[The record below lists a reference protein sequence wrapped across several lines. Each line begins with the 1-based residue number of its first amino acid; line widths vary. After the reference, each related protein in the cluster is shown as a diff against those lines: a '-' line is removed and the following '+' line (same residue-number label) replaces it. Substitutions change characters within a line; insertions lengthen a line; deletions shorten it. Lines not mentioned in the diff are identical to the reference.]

1 MRLKDLKAP
10 IQNEHPPLQMKDYI
24 PELSEI
30 RMVQRAPDGPLP
42 FSQSDRAYIADILA
56 DMEKNFGLK
65 SFSDIEPGEWS
76 ARALIKQLIEWW
88 RTLDA
93 ATEEQRDAYNRL
105 PGSIRLIDTV
115 STWVEEQAS
124 RRKDPA

>member
-1 MRLKDLKAP
+1 MAPPAP
-10 IQNEHPPLQMKDYI
+10 IGSKFRDMKDYI

-42 FSQSDRAYIADILA
+42 FSQSDLTYIAEILA
-56 DMEKNFGLK
+56 DMEKSFGLK
-65 SFSDIEPGEWS
+65 AFGDITPQEWP

-88 RTLDA
+88 RTLDP
-93 ATEEQRDAYNRL
+93 TTDEQRDAYNRL

-124 RRKDPA
+124 RRRPHAD

>member
-1 MRLKDLKAP
+1 
-10 IQNEHPPLQMKDYI
+10 MKDYI

-42 FSQSDRAYIADILA
+42 FSQSDLAYIADILA
-56 DMEKNFGLK
+56 DMDKTFGLK
-65 SFSDIEPGEWS
+65 SFSDIVPGEWS
-76 ARALIKQLIEWW
+76 ARALIRQLIEWW
-88 RTLDA
+88 RTLDPV
-93 ATEEQRDAYNRL
+93 TEAERDAYNRL

-124 RRKDPA
+124 RRRSQAD

>member
-1 MRLKDLKAP
+1 LAAKRRGPLGKTEDL
-10 IQNEHPPLQMKDYI
+10 MKDYI

-42 FSQSDRAYIADILA
+42 FSKSDLAYIADILA
-56 DMEKNFGLK
+56 DMEKTFGLR
-65 SFSDIEPGEWS
+65 SFSNVTPGEWS
-76 ARALIKQLIEWW
+76 ARALIRQLIEWW
-88 RTLDA
+88 RTLDP
-93 ATEEQRDAYNRL
+93 ATEDQRDAYNRL

-124 RRKDPA
+124 RRKDLA

>member
-1 MRLKDLKAP
+1 
-10 IQNEHPPLQMKDYI
+10 MKDYI

-42 FSQSDRAYIADILA
+42 FSQSDLTYIADILA
-56 DMEKNFGLK
+56 DMDKTFGLK
-65 SFSDIEPGEWS
+65 SFYDVAPGKWS
-76 ARALIKQLIEWW
+76 ARALIRQLIEWW
-88 RTLDA
+88 RTLDPT
-93 ATEEQRDAYNRL
+93 TEEQRDAYNRL